1 MQGVVQALAALSGVE
16 ELSVTVDG
24 DGVSLIY
31 LHGVAVSD
39 GAGRVDIEVTIE
51 AEEIGGS
58 VTIEFP
64 SDVTSLADSYYE
76 AMYS

>member
-1 MQGVVQALAALSGVE
+1 M
-16 ELSVTVDG
+16 SV
-24 DGVSLIY
+24 IY

-39 GAGRVDIEVTIE
+39 GAGRVAIEVTIE
-51 AEEIGGS
+51 AEEIGGN